1 MNISSTYPITSSTP
15 ASPPPAPAPLTVPPE
30 QIKQHQQL
38 LQAAKSVNSSG
49 TLGENQLVFVL
60 DRATHRVIMR
70 LQDRNTHEV
79 VLQVPPEYVLRLA
92 QSLKGD
98 NANTIQSDTDT

>member
-1 MNISSTYPITSSTP
+1 MNISSTNPITSSTP
-15 ASPPPAPAPLTVPPE
+15 APPTPAPLTLPPE
-30 QIKQHQQL
+30 QIKQHQKL
-38 LQAAKSVNSSG
+38 LAAAKSVNSSG
-49 TLGENQLVFVL
+49 TLGQNQLVFVV

-92 QSLKGD
+92 QSLEGD
-98 NANTIQSDTDT
+98 SANTIQ